1 MRLARERQRAVG
13 AIEPGSSRQRA
24 CSVPVDAEEALLGKV
39 IRRSLTMAGFDAR
52 RLRRKN
58 PNALLLGLKMSE
70 HFMRDKERGKLTHH
84 TWEQGRT
91 IRCLSG
97 YISSVSESGAT
108 TTTTMILPHCVCVYG
123 EDGQPHRQS
132 QGQGPK

>member
-58 PNALLLGLKMSE
+58 AKAA
-70 HFMRDKERGKLTHH
+70 HH
-84 TWEQGRT
+84 TQEQQSRATPSASEMMDCCAAGHNGNGSST
-91 IRCLSG
+91 KWCLALHIVFF
-97 YISSVSESGAT
+97 ISS
-108 TTTTMILPHCVCVYG
+108 
-123 EDGQPHRQS
+123 
-132 QGQGPK
+132 